1 MLLDYGMHQ
10 RRLFP
15 LLARTYALHFAQE
28 RVAADLHAVFSDTAD
43 DGAAE
48 LARRSLE
55 SRAAGTK
62 ALGTWHASRTIQE
75 CREACGGAGYLSVNR
90 FDALRADTDVFTTF
104 EGDNTILMQLVAK
117 GLLTDYKDAFEDLD
131 QIGMVRF
138 VASTAVETVLER
150 TNARSILERLRAVV
164 PVAARSAGEDRG
176 RRAARGQLPP
186 RDARPG
192 ARSTCSPRWPGGS
205 SAAWTPGR
213 DPAEVFSLCQDHVIS
228 AAHAHVERIVLEA
241 FLDKLA
247 ATPRRARTATRS
259 SCSATS
265 TRSPASRPTGPG
277 SSSTAGSPT
286 PAPRR
291 SRPGSTS

>member
-1 MLLDYGMHQ
+1 
-10 RRLFP
+10 
-15 LLARTYALHFAQE
+15 
-28 RVAADLHAVFSDTAD
+28 VFSNIED

-117 GLLTDYKDAFEDLD
+117 GLLTDYKDSFEDLD

-150 TNARSILERLRAVV
+150 TNARSILERLRDVV
-164 PVAARSAGEDRG
+164 PGGKGEDDPDLLDPGYQLEMLTWREEHMLSSVARRLKRG
-176 RRAARGQLPP
+176 IDRGL
-186 RDARPG
+186 
-192 ARSTCSPRWPGGS
+192 
-205 SAAWTPGR
+205 
-213 DPAEVFSLCQDHVIS
+213 DPARVFSLCQDHVIG

-241 FLDKLA
+241 FLDRLA
-247 ATPRRARTATRS
+247 GQEPGPNTDALKQMCDLYALSCLESDRAWFLEHGRLSNARAKAVTAQVNELGRRIRPIAQQLVDAFGVPREMLRS
-259 SCSATS
+259 ELLEFS
-265 TRSPASRPTGPG
+265 G
-277 SSSTAGSPT
+277 S
-286 PAPRR
+286 
-291 SRPGSTS
+291 